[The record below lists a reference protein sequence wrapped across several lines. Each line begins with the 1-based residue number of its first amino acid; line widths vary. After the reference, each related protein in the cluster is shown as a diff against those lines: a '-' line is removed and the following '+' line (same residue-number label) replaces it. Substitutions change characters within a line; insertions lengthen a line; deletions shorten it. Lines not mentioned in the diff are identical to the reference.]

1 MEETS
6 NPFPAE
12 EDLNEASSED
22 STKSK
27 LNENETKTPPEVN
40 TDEPVE
46 ENKEAMLAELFMKL
60 PDRDRRAIYD
70 LAVSMIFN
78 KNKPDSVVYQ
88 ILRKTGSKLIQNK
101 LV

>member
-1 MEETS
+1 
-6 NPFPAE
+6 
-12 EDLNEASSED
+12 
-22 STKSK
+22 
-27 LNENETKTPPEVN
+27 
-40 TDEPVE
+40 VE